1 MMHVSSLPGRTDKLQ
16 ETPQVNGL
24 FDTVMLSRLQ
34 FAVTIM
40 FHMLWP
46 VVTIGLSLFL
56 VALEGLWIRTGD
68 RSYYVHAR
76 FWSRLFVLF
85 TALGVVT
92 GIPMEF
98 QFGMNWSVFS
108 VAGGDF
114 FGNVLGF
121 EGAMAFMLEATF
133 LGIMLFGWDR
143 VPPKVHLFA
152 TCMVAFG
159 ASLSAFWILVANSWM
174 QVPAGGHFDNGRF
187 VVTSYREAMFN
198 IDMPWSV
205 THMWFACL
213 EITAFMVGA
222 VSAWY
227 IYRRKHVAFFLT
239 SFKLALLAALVT
251 APLQVFIGDG
261 LGRSIAEIQPV
272 KLAAMESHWK
282 TNPPGVGAPFLVV
295 AWPDVAARENLW
307 EVSIPGLLSVLTTHS
322 LTGEVKGLRDFPPEN
337 LQQIAINFYAFR
349 VMVALGT
356 ALVVLMLWTIWK
368 WKKGGLT
375 PESAPGEKW
384 LLISWM
390 LAWPASLVAM
400 ETGWIVR
407 EVGRQPWIIY
417 GVLRTGDAASP
428 IPVGTVS
435 ASLAAFIA
443 IYVMLLVVFFVVGR
457 YLISRGPDLDGDSGG
472 MAETHTDSSR
482 QGAA

>member
-1 MMHVSSLPGRTDKLQ
+1 MNPAL
-16 ETPQVNGL
+16 
-24 FDTVMLSRLQ
+24 DTVTLSRLQ
-34 FAVTIM
+34 FAITIM

-56 VALEGLWIRTGD
+56 VALEALWIRTGD
-68 RSYYVHAR
+68 REYYVHAR

-98 QFGMNWSVFS
+98 QFGTNWSVFS

-114 FGNVLGF
+114 FGNMLGF

-143 VPPKVHLFA
+143 VPKKVHLFS
-152 TCMVAFG
+152 TCMVALG

-174 QVPAGGHFDNGRF
+174 QVPTGGYFENGRF
-187 VVTSYREAMFN
+187 VVTDHIAAIFN

-227 IYRRKHVAFFLT
+227 IYRQKHVAFFLT

-282 TNPPGVGAPFLVV
+282 TNPHGVGAPFLIV
-295 AWPDVAARENLW
+295 AWPDAAAQENLW
-307 EVSIPGLLSVLTTHS
+307 EVSIPGLLSVLTTHT

-337 LQQIAINFYAFR
+337 YPPIAINFYAFR

-356 ALVVLMLWTIWK
+356 ALVFLMLWTIWK
-368 WKKGGLT
+368 WKRGQLSLET
-375 PESAPGEKW
+375 APGQKW
-384 LLISWM
+384 LLLSWM
-390 LAWPASLVAM
+390 LAWPLSMVAM

-417 GVLRTGDAASP
+417 GVLRTGDSASP
-428 IPVGTVS
+428 IPAGAVS

-443 IYVMLLVVFFVVGR
+443 IYVMLLIVFLVVGR
-457 YLISRGPDLDGDSGG
+457 YLILRGPDLDAGKRDI
-472 MAETHTDSSR
+472 ADAQIYSSQ
-482 QGAA
+482 QGAD

>member
-1 MMHVSSLPGRTDKLQ
+1 MNPVL
-16 ETPQVNGL
+16 
-24 FDTVMLSRLQ
+24 DTVTLSRLQ
-34 FAVTIM
+34 FAFTIM

-56 VALEGLWIRTGD
+56 VALEGLWIRTGERD
-68 RSYYVHAR
+68 YYVHAR

-98 QFGMNWSVFS
+98 QFGTNWSVFS

-114 FGNVLGF
+114 FGNMLGF

-143 VPPKVHLFA
+143 VPKKVHLFA
-152 TCMVAFG
+152 TCMVALG

-174 QVPAGGHFDNGRF
+174 QVPAGGYFENGRF
-187 VVTSYREAMFN
+187 VVTDHIEAIFN
-198 IDMPWSV
+198 VDMPWSV

-227 IYRRKHVAFFLT
+227 IYRQKHVAFFLT

-251 APLQVFIGDG
+251 APLQIFIGDG

-272 KLAAMESHWK
+272 KLAAMEAHWK
-282 TNPPGVGAPFLVV
+282 TNPPGEGAPFLFA
-295 AWPDVAARENLW
+295 AWPDAQARENKW
-307 EVSIPGLLSVLTTHS
+307 EVSVPVLLSILTTHTF
-322 LTGEVKGLRDFPPEN
+322 TGEVKGLRDFPPEDCPP
-337 LQQIAINFYAFR
+337 IAVNFYAFR

-356 ALVVLMLWTIWK
+356 ALLFLALWTTWK
-368 WKKGGLT
+368 WRRGRLSVEG
-375 PESAPGEKW
+375 APGEKRLM
-384 LLISWM
+384 LLWM
-390 LAWPASLVAM
+390 WAWPASLLTM
-400 ETGWIVR
+400 EAGWIVR
-407 EVGRQPWIIY
+407 EVGRQPWVIY
-417 GVLRTGDAASP
+417 GVLRTKD
-428 IPVGTVS
+428 S
-435 ASLAAFIA
+435 ASLLPVEAVWSSFAAFVV
-443 IYVMLLVVFFVVGR
+443 IYTMLLVVFFVVGR
-457 YLISRGPDLDGDSGG
+457 MLIFRGPDL
-472 MAETHTDSSR
+472 E
-482 QGAA
+482 GASAKESPHPIR

>member
-1 MMHVSSLPGRTDKLQ
+1 MMNPHL
-16 ETPQVNGL
+16 
-24 FDTVMLSRLQ
+24 DTVTLSRLQ

-46 VVTIGLSLFL
+46 VVTVGLSLFL

-68 RSYYVHAR
+68 REYYVHAR
-76 FWSRLFVLF
+76 FWGRLFVLF

-98 QFGMNWSVFS
+98 QFGTNWSVFS
-108 VAGGDF
+108 VTGGDF
-114 FGNVLGF
+114 FGNMLGF

-143 VPPKVHLFA
+143 VPKKMHLFA
-152 TCMVAFG
+152 TCMVALG

-174 QVPAGGHFDNGRF
+174 QVPTGGYFENGRF
-187 VVTSYREAMFN
+187 VVTDHIEAIFN
-198 IDMPWSV
+198 VDMPWSV

-227 IYRRKHVAFFLT
+227 IYRREHVAFFLT

-282 TNPPGVGAPFLVV
+282 TNPPGAGAPFLIA
-295 AWPDVAARENLW
+295 AWPDAAARENLW
-307 EVSIPGLLSVLTTHS
+307 EVPIPGLLSVLTTRT

-337 LQQIAINFYAFR
+337 LPPIAINFYAFR
-349 VMVALGT
+349 VMVGLGT
-356 ALVVLMLWTIWK
+356 ALVFLMLWTIWK
-368 WKKGGLT
+368 WKNGGLSLET
-375 PESAPGEKW
+375 APGERRM
-384 LLISWM
+384 LFSWM

-428 IPVGTVS
+428 IPAATVT
-435 ASLAAFIA
+435 ASLVAFVA
-443 IYVMLLVVFFVVGR
+443 VYLMLLAVFFVVGR
-457 YLISRGPDLDGDSGG
+457 FLILRGPDLGGEKGG
-472 MAETHTDSSR
+472 MAETQTHSPR

>member
-1 MMHVSSLPGRTDKLQ
+1 VSGTL
-16 ETPQVNGL
+16 
-24 FDTVMLSRLQ
+24 DTVMLSRLQ

-40 FHMLWP
+40 FHILWP
-46 VVTIGLSLFL
+46 VIIVGLSLFL
-56 VALEGLWIRTGD
+56 VALEALWIRTGD
-68 RSYYVHAR
+68 RSYYIHAR
-76 FWSRLFVLF
+76 FWSRLFLLF
-85 TALGVVT
+85 TAFGVVT

-98 QFGMNWSVFS
+98 QFGTNWSVFS

-114 FGNVLGF
+114 FGNMLGF

-143 VPPKVHLFA
+143 VPKKMHLFA
-152 TCMVAFG
+152 TCMVALG

-174 QVPAGGHFDNGRF
+174 QVPAGGYFDNGRF
-187 VVTSYREAMFN
+187 VVTSHLQAIFN
-198 IDMPWSV
+198 VDMPWSV

-227 IYRRKHVAFFLT
+227 IYRRRHVTFFLT

-251 APLQVFIGDG
+251 APLQIFIGDG
-261 LGRSIAEIQPV
+261 LGRSIGEIQPV
-272 KLAAMESHWK
+272 KLAAMESHWN
-282 TNPPGVGAPFLVV
+282 TNPPGVGAPFLVL
-295 AWPDVAARENLW
+295 AWPDVPARENLW
-307 EVSIPGLLSVLTTHS
+307 EVSIPGLLSVLTTHT

-337 LQQIAINFYAFR
+337 YPPIAINFYAFR

-356 ALVVLMLWTIWK
+356 ALVLLMLWTIWT
-368 WKKGGLT
+368 WKRGGLST
-375 PESAPGEKW
+375 DRAPGQKG
-384 LLISWM
+384 LLLSWM
-390 LAWPASLVAM
+390 LAWPLSLAAM

-417 GVLRTGDAASP
+417 GALRTGDAASS
-428 IPVGTVS
+428 IPVHTVS
-435 ASLAAFIA
+435 VSLAAFIA
-443 IYVMLLVVFFVVGR
+443 IYLMLLVIFFVVGR
-457 YLISRGPDLDGDSGG
+457 YLILRGPGPGGEKDGA
-472 MAETHTDSSR
+472 AETQADSSR

>member
-1 MMHVSSLPGRTDKLQ
+1 MSPSI
-16 ETPQVNGL
+16 
-24 FDTVMLSRLQ
+24 DTVTLSRLQ
-34 FAVTIM
+34 FAFTIM

-46 VVTIGLSLFL
+46 AVTVGLSLFL

-68 RSYYVHAR
+68 RDYYVHAR
-76 FWSRLFVLF
+76 FWSRMFVLF

-98 QFGMNWSVFS
+98 QFGTNWSVFS

-114 FGNVLGF
+114 FGNMLGF

-143 VPPKVHLFA
+143 VPKKVHLFA
-152 TCMVAFG
+152 TCMVALG

-174 QVPAGGHFDNGRF
+174 QVPVGGHFEGGRF
-187 VVTSYREAMFN
+187 AVTSYREAIFN
-198 IDMPWSV
+198 PDMPWSV
-205 THMWFACL
+205 THMWIACL

-227 IYRRKHVAFFLT
+227 IYRGMHTAFFLR
-239 SFKLALLAALVT
+239 SFKLAFLAALVT
-251 APLQVFIGDG
+251 APLQIFIGDG

-282 TNPPGVGAPFLVV
+282 TNPPGEGAPFLIA
-295 AWPDVAARENLW
+295 AWPDARAQENRW
-307 EVSIPGLLSVLTTHS
+307 EVSVPALLSILTTHT

-337 LQQIAINFYAFR
+337 YPPIAINFYAFR

-356 ALVVLMLWTIWK
+356 AFVFLMLWTVWK
-368 WKKGGLT
+368 WKRGHLIAET
-375 PESAPGEKW
+375 ATGEKW
-384 LLISWM
+384 LLLSWM
-390 LAWPASLVAM
+390 LAWPASLAAM

-407 EVGRQPWIIY
+407 EVGRQPWVIY
-417 GVLRTGDAASP
+417 GVLRTKDSVSP
-428 IPVGTVS
+428 VPVEAVWGS
-435 ASLAAFIA
+435 FAAFVVV
-443 IYVMLLVVFFVVGR
+443 YMMLLAVFFVVGR
-457 YLISRGPDLDGDSGG
+457 MLILRGPDLEEAS
-472 MAETHTDSSR
+472 AE
-482 QGAA
+482 

>member
-1 MMHVSSLPGRTDKLQ
+1 
-16 ETPQVNGL
+16 VNAAL
-24 FDTVMLSRLQ
+24 DSVTLSRLQ

-46 VVTIGLSLFL
+46 VVTVGLSLFL
-56 VALEGLWIRTGD
+56 VALEALWIRTGD
-68 RSYYVHAR
+68 RGYYVHAR
-76 FWSRLFVLF
+76 FWGRLFVLF

-98 QFGMNWSVFS
+98 QFGTNWSVFS

-114 FGNVLGF
+114 FGNMLGF

-143 VPPKVHLFA
+143 VPKGVHLFS
-152 TCMVAFG
+152 TCMVALG

-174 QVPAGGHFDNGRF
+174 QVPTGGYFENGRF
-187 VVTSYREAMFN
+187 VVTSHLEAIFN
-198 IDMPWSV
+198 PDMPWSV

-213 EITAFMVGA
+213 EITAFTVGA

-227 IYRRKHVAFFLT
+227 IYGKRHTAFFLT

-251 APLQVFIGDG
+251 APLQIFIGDG

-282 TNPPGVGAPFLVV
+282 TNTPGQGAPFLVF
-295 AWPDVAARENLW
+295 AWPDTAARENLW
-307 EVSIPGLLSVLTTHS
+307 EVSIPGLLSVLTTHT

-337 LQQIAINFYAFR
+337 YPPIAVNFYAFR

-356 ALVVLMLWTIWK
+356 ALVFLMLWTIWE
-368 WKKGGLT
+368 WKRGHLT
-375 PESAPGEKW
+375 VETAPGEKW
-384 LLISWM
+384 LLLSWM
-390 LAWPASLVAM
+390 LAWPASMVAM

-417 GVLRTGDAASP
+417 GVLRTGDSASP
-428 IPVGTVS
+428 IPAQAVS
-435 ASLAAFIA
+435 ASLVAFIA
-443 IYVMLLVVFFVVGR
+443 IYLMLLAVFFFVGR
-457 YLISRGPDLDGDSGG
+457 YLIRRGPDLDGQSGG
-472 MAETHTDSSR
+472 AAGTQTESSR

>member
-1 MMHVSSLPGRTDKLQ
+1 
-16 ETPQVNGL
+16 VNG
-24 FDTVMLSRLQ
+24 FPDTVLLSRLQ

-56 VALEGLWIRTGD
+56 VALEALWIRTGD
-68 RSYYVHAR
+68 RNYYIHAR
-76 FWSRLFVLF
+76 FWGRLFVLF

-98 QFGMNWSVFS
+98 QFGTNWSVFS

-143 VPPKVHLFA
+143 VPKKVHLFA
-152 TCMVAFG
+152 TCMVALG

-227 IYRRKHVAFFLT
+227 IYNKKHTAFFLI

-282 TNPPGVGAPFLVV
+282 TNPPGAGAPFLIV
-295 AWPDVAARENLW
+295 AWPDTAARENLW
-307 EVSIPGLLSVLTTHS
+307 EVSIPGLLSVLTTHT
-322 LTGEVKGLRDFPPEN
+322 LTGEVKGLRDFPPEDYPP
-337 LQQIAINFYAFR
+337 IAVNFYAFR

-356 ALVVLMLWTIWK
+356 AFVFLMLWTIWK
-368 WKKGGLT
+368 WKRGGL
-375 PESAPGEKW
+375 SVDAAPGEKW
-384 LLISWM
+384 LLLSWM
-390 LAWPASLVAM
+390 LAWPASLAAM

-428 IPVGTVS
+428 IPAGAVT

-443 IYVMLLVVFFVVGR
+443 VYLMLLVVFFVVGR
-457 YLISRGPDLDGDSGG
+457 YLIVKGPGLEAEKGG
-472 MAETHTDSSR
+472 MAETQADSLR